1 VNSSQGSKYCIVIG
15 ASAGGIEAIQG
26 LVAGLRPDIPAI
38 ISVVVHTAAHTP
50 LVLDRIVER
59 AGSLPCTYA
68 EHEEQLQTG
77 HIYIA
82 PPDRHLF
89 VEDSIARVV
98 YGPKE
103 NRHRPSVDS
112 LFRSAALAYRHQA
125 IGVILSGLLDNGTAG
140 LLAIKK
146 MGGIAIVQDP
156 EEAAF
161 ASMPESALRWVDVDY
176 CLPVSEIA
184 GQLNELVRKERTTPA
199 GASDVAPDF
208 IRLELDAAAGTSLH
222 RAEAEK
228 LGQMSPFSCPHCK
241 GPLYEIEDVKHKRYR
256 CLVGHAFSLQSLLY
270 SQTEQVETSLWEA
283 VQVMQGTKVLLERM
297 SPDFS
302 AQERDQIKSE
312 IANLDQKLEVVR
324 SVLSEKQGA
333 SDDVT

>member
-1 VNSSQGSKYCIVIG
+1 LNPSEKPKYFIVIG
-15 ASAGGIEAIQG
+15 ASAGGITALQS
-26 LVAGLRPDIPAI
+26 LVAGLRADIPAS

-50 LVLDRIVER
+50 LVLDKIVER
-59 AGSLPCTYA
+59 AGTLPCTYA
-68 EHEEQLQTG
+68 ENQVRLQTG

-82 PPDRHLF
+82 PPDRHLL

-112 LFRSAALAYRHQA
+112 LFRSAALAYRHRA

-146 MGGIAIVQDP
+146 LGGIAIVQDP

-184 GQLNELVRKERTTPA
+184 ARLNELVRKERAKPA
-199 GASDVAPDF
+199 EALEEPPDYIQLEKDAAEGAS
-208 IRLELDAAAGTSLH
+208 LHGT
-222 RAEAEK
+222 RAEK
-228 LGQMSPFSCPHCK
+228 MGQQSPFSCPDC
-241 GPLYEIEDVKHKRYR
+241 GAPLYEIEEVKHRRYR
-256 CLVGHAFSLQSLLY
+256 CLVGHAFSAQSLLY
-270 SQTEQVETSLWEA
+270 SQTEQAEKSLWEA
-283 VQVMQGTKVLLERM
+283 VRVMQGNKILLERM
-297 SPDFS
+297 LSDFS
-302 AQERDQIKSE
+302 AQEQYQIEVDIAKLKEELE
-312 IANLDQKLEVVR
+312 IVR
-324 SVLSEKQGA
+324 NVLSERQDARG
-333 SDDVT
+333 SG